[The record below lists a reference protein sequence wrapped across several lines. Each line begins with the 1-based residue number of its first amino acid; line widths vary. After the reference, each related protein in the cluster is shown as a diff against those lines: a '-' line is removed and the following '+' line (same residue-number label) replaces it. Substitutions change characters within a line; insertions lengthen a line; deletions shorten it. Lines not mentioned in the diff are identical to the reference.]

1 MLRRAAPLPYSFRV
15 GYGSALNGVLKRDA
29 RIARKGVDPRRV
41 AVMVERAL
49 RAEKPKAVYRVG
61 VSRAFSAIEAL
72 PADQTDAFFISMLKK
87 DES

>member
-1 MLRRAAPLPYSFRV
+1 
-15 GYGSALNGVLKRDA
+15 
-29 RIARKGVDPRRV
+29 
-41 AVMVERAL
+41 MVERAL